1 MKKIIHILLLCFCLE
16 SFSQETQI
24 EFPQDIDKKHELSM
38 NALTLII
45 SEWIDIS
52 YEYLISKESSLGV
65 DLQFGLEENR
75 DFDTYRVFSI
85 TPNYRRYFSNTYA
98 RGFFLEIF
106 GMLHSYKDFYS
117 YYDYYDDTSSITTET
132 DFSLGISVG
141 GKWVTKNGFTA
152 EVFGG
157 VGRNLF
163 NNENDLIPVAG
174 RIGVSLGYRF

>member
-1 MKKIIHILLLCFCLE
+1 
-16 SFSQETQI
+16 
-24 EFPQDIDKKHELSM
+24 
-38 NALTLII
+38 
-45 SEWIDIS
+45 
-52 YEYLISKESSLGV
+52 
-65 DLQFGLEENR
+65 
-75 DFDTYRVFSI
+75 
-85 TPNYRRYFSNTYA
+85 
-98 RGFFLEIF
+98 
-106 GMLHSYKDFYS
+106 MLHSYKDFYN
-117 YYDYYDDTSSITTET
+117 YYDYYDDTPSITTET